1 MTASAIP
8 QPIAEAVATMTAPY
22 LGNITPADIL
32 ERLSPQK
39 EPKEELLTVFDV
51 RDRLRVSLPTVTRML
66 SDGRL
71 RKIKI
76 GRSVRV
82 PASSVEAIINGV
94 E

>member
-1 MTASAIP
+1 MTAKLP
-8 QPIAEAVATMTAPY
+8 NEIATAVATMTAPY
-22 LGNITPADIL
+22 LGSITPADIL

-39 EPKEELLTVFDV
+39 EPKEELYTVQEASERLTV
-51 RDRLRVSLPTVTRML
+51 SPITIHRML